1 MSLTP
6 TVSKIPFWGQAWTL
20 TVEYVSNGATYVETI
35 STNGWEPESLRITFD
50 ITEAIISSPWW
61 TATITIYNLNA
72 PDIQNILLGATRVTL
87 SAGFQCGP
95 ALSSVIWDG
104 PVFQVTYDQ
113 ENIVDQRVILHCINS
128 PLPFADPQSFSMGV
142 FASQQQL
149 IAKMATNAG
158 VPTMSASQGTLSPYA
173 QQVLSAKQYP
183 RGTTV
188 FGTPGQHMDMVSN
201 DQGLQ
206 TYRDGFS
213 QYMTEMW
220 PPGGSAPTPNF
231 IYSPPY
237 PLNPEIVA
245 QLPAGTT
252 QTIIGTPRQTPQG
265 VVFTVLLDPRLIVK
279 IPVQVVQL
287 VRTLVTQITVA
298 PNPGGGNLA
307 TPLSSNLTFFVGQI
321 RHIGDSRGSDDWYT
335 EVTGFST
342 TYAASIQDGIL
353 QAN

>member
-1 MSLTP
+1 MSLSP

-35 STNGWEPESLRITFD
+35 STNGWEPESLRISFD

-72 PDIQNILLGATRVTL
+72 PEIQNILLGATRVTL
-87 SAGFQCGP
+87 SAGFQIGP

-128 PLPFADPQSFSMGV
+128 PLTFADPQSFSMG
-142 FASQQQL
+142 AGTTQQQL
-149 IAKMATNAG
+149 VSQMAMNAG
-158 VPTMSASQGTLSPYA
+158 VPIMSASQGTLSPYA
-173 QQVLSAKQYP
+173 QQLLRAKRYP
-183 RGTTV
+183 RGITV
-188 FGTPGQHMDMVSN
+188 FGLPGQHMDIVAN
-201 DQGLQ
+201 DNGLQ
-206 TYRDGFS
+206 NYRTGFAH
-213 QYMTEMW
+213 YMTEML
-220 PPGGSAPTPNF
+220 PNGSGTSLAPNL

-237 PLNPEIVA
+237 PMNPEIVA

-279 IPVQVVQL
+279 VPVQVVQL
-287 VRTLVTQITVA
+287 VRTLITQTTVT

-307 TPLSSNLTFFVGQI
+307 TPFNNNLTFFVGQV
-321 RHIGDSRGSDDWYT
+321 RHVGDSRGGDWYT

-342 TYAASIQDGIL
+342 TYAASIEDGIL